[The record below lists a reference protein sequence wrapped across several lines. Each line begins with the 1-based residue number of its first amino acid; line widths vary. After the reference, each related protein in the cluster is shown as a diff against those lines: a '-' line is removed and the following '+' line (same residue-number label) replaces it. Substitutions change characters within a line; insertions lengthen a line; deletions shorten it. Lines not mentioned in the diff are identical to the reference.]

1 MTTMMMLF
9 VSHSFRAIV
18 RSVSSHLELRRSQN
32 LRPSRR
38 FRHCGNSSR
47 VHVTRRRPGG
57 TAGRAA
63 ERFGRSV
70 TRLRTPGASRR
81 SRRPRWMPVTAT
93 RAVLR
98 DLAGLRTRL
107 GLLASAP
114 SRQNSGRLACRAA
127 SSRAF
132 VAERGGRHAH
142 ALARPSVS
150 ARAARGTP
158 VALPRRHTGASAP
171 PPDRLRPAN
180 WCLPLATKPESRT
193 RRRREPDRAGR
204 VFVSSFFFPAIESDS
219 IRSSHLAVPPPFR
232 NAKRNRAQKSPRARV
247 PPRAARPPPRPSPPR
262 RAPARRARARS
273 LRANSN
279 PAAPAS

>member
-1 MTTMMMLF
+1 
-9 VSHSFRAIV
+9 
-18 RSVSSHLELRRSQN
+18 
-32 LRPSRR
+32 
-38 FRHCGNSSR
+38 
-47 VHVTRRRPGG
+47 
-57 TAGRAA
+57 
-63 ERFGRSV
+63 
-70 TRLRTPGASRR
+70 
-81 SRRPRWMPVTAT
+81 MPVTAT

-142 ALARPSVS
+142 AHARPSIS
-150 ARAARGTP
+150 ARIARGTP

-193 RRRREPDRAGR
+193 RRRARAGSSRARFR
-204 VFVSSFFFPAIESDS
+204 VVVFLPRNRFDS
-219 IRSSHLAVPPPFR
+219 IVSPRRPPSAR

-273 LRANSN
+273 SRANSN
-279 PAAPAS
+279 PAAPAD

>member
-1 MTTMMMLF
+1 VRRARRRGGREEEEEEDGVVKGDRERCR
-9 VSHSFRAIV
+9 VSLRARAFASDDDDDDAFCFRQFSSIV
-18 RSVSSHLELRRSQN
+18 SGRSRVCECSRSEN

-150 ARAARGTP
+150 ARVARGTP

-193 RRRREPDRAGR
+193 RL
-204 VFVSSFFFPAIESDS
+204 F
-219 IRSSHLAVPPPFR
+219 
-232 NAKRNRAQKSPRARV
+232 
-247 PPRAARPPPRPSPPR
+247 
-262 RAPARRARARS
+262 
-273 LRANSN
+273 
-279 PAAPAS
+279 

>member
-1 MTTMMMLF
+1 MRRARRRGGREEEEEEDGVVKGDRERCR
-9 VSHSFRAIV
+9 VSLRARAFASDDDDDDAFCFRQFSSIV
-18 RSVSSHLELRRSQN
+18 SGRSRVCECSRSQN

-38 FRHCGNSSR
+38 FRRCGNSSR

-150 ARAARGTP
+150 ARVARGTP

-171 PPDRLRPAN
+171 
-180 WCLPLATKPESRT
+180 T
-193 RRRREPDRAGR
+193 
-204 VFVSSFFFPAIESDS
+204 
-219 IRSSHLAVPPPFR
+219 
-232 NAKRNRAQKSPRARV
+232 
-247 PPRAARPPPRPSPPR
+247 PRPSPTGELVPPTR
-262 RAPARRARARS
+262 HKT
-273 LRANSN
+273 
-279 PAAPAS
+279 